1 MRLDVHV
8 CDGARLWPYFAKH
21 HYLTG
26 EYFGHFAVVG
36 LADGQLAAFASCIS
50 FPTGTIKQPCKRAHR
65 AVVLPDYQGLGIG
78 VRITDLLADM
88 VLRDGY
94 RYYTKTS
101 HPRLGE
107 YRGASP
113 LWKTST
119 WNLSERSDH
128 LAERMARDGFDA
140 AKDMSEKDYRW
151 AGGWRPR
158 NGNGQMY
165 CHEYIGADA
174 EVYDRVMNPP
184 VIADKQMG
192 LFD

>member
-26 EYFGHFAVVG
+26 EYFGHFALVG
-36 LADGQLAAFASCIS
+36 LVDDQLAAFASCIS

-78 VRITDLLADM
+78 VRITDLLAGM

-94 RYYTKTS
+94 RYFAKTS

-107 YRGASP
+107 YRSASA
-113 LWKTST
+113 LWKSST
-119 WNLSERSDH
+119 WNLSERSD
-128 LAERMARDGFDA
+128 RGGFDA
-140 AKDMSEKDYRW
+140 DKAW
-151 AGGWRPR
+151 VPR
-158 NGNGQMY
+158 NGQMY